1 PVPNTIASNFSACPS
16 AKVTVAFA
24 TEFIHGRTVMRPS
37 ATSGRYCW
45 LSVTPAAKR
54 EGSGAGAPYCSGLP
68 PASTTISFNC
78 RSISAAGSRSAAMAP
93 SRKYSMVGGDSRRE
107 LRQHIP
113 LTPLG
118 DHDAT
123 CADLSEFGGDLQ
135 VAVRAAGD
143 EYALTAVRCVAPIVM
158 GGAHAYRACEPVQ
171 PGTVGIVGD
180 WNLPVAT
187 TTRSNRSVVAV
198 WPTSHPEPS
207 RLTRST
213 RLPNRTRDTKVE
225 RLGVAMEV

>member
-1 PVPNTIASNFSACPS
+1 
-16 AKVTVAFA
+16 
-24 TEFIHGRTVMRPS
+24 
-37 ATSGRYCW
+37 
-45 LSVTPAAKR
+45 
-54 EGSGAGAPYCSGLP
+54 
-68 PASTTISFNC
+68 
-78 RSISAAGSRSAAMAP
+78 
-93 SRKYSMVGGDSRRE
+93 
-107 LRQHIP
+107 
-113 LTPLG
+113 
-118 DHDAT
+118 
-123 CADLSEFGGDLQ
+123 
-135 VAVRAAGD
+135 
-143 EYALTAVRCVAPIVM
+143 M

-225 RLGVAMEV
+225 RLGVAMEVGEDVAGRRVEQVGLVLEVTEGRQDATGVGVHRRPHTTDARQPGPLTAQHRSLFENRRLEPCDRSQRAVASPPGPAPSTATLPVIGELSHDGDETAGCLSTRRDAMQEWVRSIRRTLHARGGARWPG

>member
-1 PVPNTIASNFSACPS
+1 
-16 AKVTVAFA
+16 
-24 TEFIHGRTVMRPS
+24 MRPS

-54 EGSGAGAPYCSGLP
+54 GRVWRRRSVLLRAAARLDHDLLQLPVDLRRGEPLGRDGSV
-68 PASTTISFNC
+68 
-78 RSISAAGSRSAAMAP
+78 

-135 VAVRAAGD
+135 GADRAAGD
-143 EYALTAVRCVAPIVM
+143 EYALTAGRCVAPIVM

-207 RLTRST
+207 R
-213 RLPNRTRDTKVE
+213 
-225 RLGVAMEV
+225 